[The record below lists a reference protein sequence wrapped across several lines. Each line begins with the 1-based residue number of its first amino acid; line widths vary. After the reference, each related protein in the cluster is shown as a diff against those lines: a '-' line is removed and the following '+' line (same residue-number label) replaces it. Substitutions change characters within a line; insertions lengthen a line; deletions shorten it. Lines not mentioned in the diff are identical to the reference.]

1 MWHPDSEWTA
11 QETVFAREITVSAQ
25 LKPTSTTADADFSSV
40 VTAILNSDQ
49 WELPVLPEAS
59 AQLLRMTSDVDCDVT
74 DVIRVIRGDQS
85 LTSHLLRIANSVRYN
100 MGVTVTSIQ
109 QAAARLGL
117 LTIRQIV
124 VLISC
129 QCRIFDV
136 PGFEADVRRSFQ
148 RSLAAAALA
157 QEIARVRRLNVEEA
171 FLCGLLHDV
180 GRPVLLQ
187 TLMDRRRNAGLVVS
201 DDELRNAAE
210 THRIEFA
217 SRLITS
223 WELPSRLSQVIR
235 YQSVPLEAESLADN
249 AAILNLSIDL
259 AEMLLSSDTQLRA
272 EQLVHPMIGVLNL
285 YPEQLG
291 TVLRKRDEILEWV
304 RSTV

>member
-1 MWHPDSEWTA
+1 VGYCSHAAESEP
-11 QETVFAREITVSAQ
+11 REITVSAQ
-25 LKPTSTTADADFSSV
+25 LKPTSNTADADFCSV
-40 VTAILNSDQ
+40 VASILSSDQ
-49 WELPVLPEAS
+49 CELPVLPEAS

-74 DVIRVIRGDQS
+74 DVIKVIRGDQS

-109 QAAARLGL
+109 QAVARLGL

-136 PGFEADVRRSFQ
+136 PGFEADVRCSFQ

-187 TLMDRRRNAGLVVS
+187 ALMDRRRNAGLVFS

-217 SRLITS
+217 SRLITC
-223 WELPSRLSQVIR
+223 WELPSRLSQIIR
-235 YQSVPLEAESLADN
+235 HQSVPLEAESLTDN

-259 AEMLLSSDTQLRA
+259 AEMLLSSDAELKA